1 MINVLHCPLKKKKKK
16 KNSEDL
22 NQSSNM
28 EPREWKLCDLI
39 ISKVMVKEGVD
50 FPCDNTII
58 YQSTHTATGII
69 SFHLHLQPANQWTG
83 KGQE

>member
-1 MINVLHCPLKKKKKK
+1 MINVLHCPLKKKKK
-16 KNSEDL
+16 NSEDV
-22 NQSSNM
+22 NRSSNM

-39 ISKVMVKEGVD
+39 ISKVMVKEGVN

-69 SFHLHLQPANQWTG
+69 SFHLQPANQWTG